1 MSKLKRKIN
10 FTKELKEETTKKI
23 GPMFFYKNNK
33 LNILIKDDEIENNWN
48 FKKEIREKNMT
59 KFEKIKNNK
68 LNDEIE
74 KQNNNLKRVN
84 DKNNKSKE
92 WLILKYPRLSRLPWN
107 FNC

>member
-1 MSKLKRKIN
+1 
-10 FTKELKEETTKKI
+10 
-23 GPMFFYKNNK
+23 
-33 LNILIKDDEIENNWN
+33 
-48 FKKEIREKNMT
+48 MT

-92 WLILKYPRLSRLPWN
+92 
-107 FNC
+107 